1 MKQINNQFVKIA
13 PNILSTFTFPIIQFA
28 SSAAFLVSCRMITE
42 KLMHLCELTYVMMCG
57 GGSFC
62 FIIGLMWVLGE
73 ICEDEE
79 KRSTFLIDF

>member
-13 PNILSTFTFPIIQFA
+13 PNILSTFTFPIIQFD

-62 FIIGLMWVLGE
+62 FIIGLLWVLA
-73 ICEDEE
+73 
-79 KRSTFLIDF
+79 KFVKTKKNTQHF